1 MLNPYTVMF
10 SGRTSAALVGYA
22 ALPWLLI
29 VVRGGVR
36 AVRGE
41 RTWRGWRG
49 WWWAAAFAL
58 ILTSLGGGINAAVV
72 GWMLVGPLVLL
83 IYEPLIGSVR
93 WRDSAGFLAR
103 AGVLGTL
110 ASLWWIVPLLV
121 HARYGTDFLQ
131 FTEQPRSIWGTNAST
146 EALRLMAY
154 WTSAIG
160 VSFYGLDYPFFSE
173 AGTLLFNPLVVGASL
188 LLPALAVT
196 GFVWTRR
203 QRYAPFLA
211 LVLVVGM
218 VIEVA
223 AFPPG
228 TPAREG
234 MEWVYRNVPLLS
246 FMRTT
251 QKAAPLVAVGV
262 AGLLG
267 IAAQLGAARLRALSR
282 GPVRRAALMAAPL
295 GLAALIA
302 LAALPLVRGTAV
314 ERLLTW
320 DRIPSAW
327 TQAGADLDRDLPD
340 NSRAVVLPGQIFAH
354 YTWGHD
360 RRDPAARSPIVRS
373 PSATRPRTATPTR
386 PTCSGPSTATSSS
399 GGCSPGSCSPFCG

>member
-1 MLNPYTVMF
+1 MC
-10 SGRTSAALVGYA
+10 SA
-22 ALPWLLI
+22 
-29 VVRGGVR
+29 
-36 AVRGE
+36 
-41 RTWRGWRG
+41 
-49 WWWAAAFAL
+49 
-58 ILTSLGGGINAAVV
+58 
-72 GWMLVGPLVLL
+72 
-83 IYEPLIGSVR
+83 
-93 WRDSAGFLAR
+93 
-103 AGVLGTL
+103 TL

-154 WTSAIG
+154 WTSYIG
-160 VSFYGLDYPFFSE
+160 VGFYGLDYPFFSE

-211 LVLVVGM
+211 LVLVVGV

-282 GPVRRAALMAAPL
+282 GPVRRAALVAAPA

-327 TQAGADLDRDLPD
+327 TQAGPTSTATCRTT
-340 NSRAVVLPGQIFAH
+340 RAPSCFPVRSSPTTRG
-354 YTWGHD
+354 
-360 RRDPAARSPIVRS
+360 AARSTRSCRGSPIVRS